1 MRIGIV
7 RVFAVCWYFI
17 PTASVEVGAW
27 ELPTRRIDVQVDGG
41 RPLAGERSC
50 FAVSPS
56 GEIAFTWTLTAG
68 DFSCKPLGLITPDGR
83 MTFSAI
89 DSESTWNVDGWGTFG
104 APSDLAYDRQGR
116 LHVAARFRG
125 QPYGVD
131 YWHQVD
137 GQWRLESFG
146 HGVTFGG
153 NNVAL
158 KLLPDDRPVVVCL
171 TRDRTRLAVWERSAE
186 GEWNVTRPEQL
197 SSVAPGHFDLVVSRE
212 GRLQVVFC
220 PRNGGPMC
228 ATRGADGKWKP
239 VTIAPAGVCRNI
251 SAVTD
256 KDGRLHVSFAA
267 GATSGTIRN
276 VSHARLASDGKW
288 TSSVV
293 AHAASGRHA
302 GRTDI
307 AVADSYV
314 AIVWEQGPGPIY
326 VSKDYGG
333 HVGSVEMT
341 VIESNDE
348 PSTHTLAESGGR
360 PSLALTADG
369 QTALVGVYTG
379 NDQGDDFYLLAC
391 NLTGGKPP
399 TIEASKLDAQDVFAT
414 GCLRDIE
421 SGNALAQRRGFRRL
435 DMSRLQPEQ
444 RLGLIDRFLESPDG
458 TVRQSVVRELA
469 KDSVALRRIDDR
481 GQLRAVL
488 HDPDRLVRKTLLTHL
503 TSDESVADIGQQLA
517 ADGLGSADAMT
528 RLASAEVMRRHP
540 DWPVSEAVR
549 RGVSQ
554 LIGDLGHADVVRAG
568 SAGMAL
574 ERMAYLEPV
583 MAGLQA
589 AIREGTRDQRPNAAL
604 VLWRVGQPFDVAH
617 LETSMRSRSER
628 AQLAVC
634 GLLGQMRSAE
644 GIPLL
649 AAALES
655 AFARVRASAVYA
667 LRSTAHV
674 AELKGVAKHPRGF
687 DLLALRVSN
696 PATDEARE
704 TQRAALDVLESALSH
719 DDANVRQKACDALGR
734 VGAKLVLSKLRE
746 LIADTD
752 PGVRTAAATAA
763 GILNDTP
770 ADGLINLDEWTG
782 SKPDRLERK
791 RNSVYRQPTELKD
804 GVVIA
809 SSDTQLFIDD
819 FVIAEM
825 SGLARRLHPFKK
837 HARNPVFQAQVPWEE
852 GWADPFMS
860 TVIYDA
866 EERCFKMWYRCG
878 PRHSLKGYAVSSDGV
893 HWQRPNIAE
902 SAWGEFEQH
911 NLLGFDGQ
919 IAIWKKPGN
928 NVQHDPQAVDPQHRF
943 QSLFYQHDKTYG
955 VSRSSD
961 GIRWSQPTS
970 VRPAY
975 GDVVALVSDPSRSH
989 GRYLFFPKYMRDH
1002 DGFVRRSFAAATLN
1016 EFSDPITPT
1025 FPFLAGHREDA
1036 LVGDAA
1042 CRAFGSL
1049 LPDVIRL
1056 SEFHSEVYAVTAIP
1070 YEGVVVALYNLWPV
1084 IGNREGPLDMPM
1096 KVSRDMKTW
1105 TDVDFPRRALAI
1117 GRFGEWDSG
1126 MVYGANTMLVVDDEI
1141 RLYYLGASMG
1151 HCTKVLPMTRPY
1163 HTLGVGLAT
1172 LRLDGFASLRAAA
1185 DQTGTVMTQPL
1196 QIEGDRLFVNA
1207 DCASDGWL
1215 KAELLDSKGNVITGF
1230 ALSDCMRVTGDSLR
1244 HEVRWRG
1251 SRDVPGGETGAIQIR
1266 FALQNA
1272 DLFSFRFGR
1281 VQE

>member
-1 MRIGIV
+1 MRIGTV
-7 RVFAVCWYFI
+7 RAFVVCWSF
-17 PTASVEVGAW
+17 TSAVVVDAW
-27 ELPTRRIDVQVDGG
+27 DLPTRRVDVQVDSG

-68 DFSCKPLGLITPDGR
+68 EFSCKPLGLMTSDGR
-83 MTFSAI
+83 MSFSAI
-89 DSESTWNVDGWGTFG
+89 DGESTWNVDGWGTFG
-104 APSDLAYDRQGR
+104 APSDLAYDRLGH

-125 QPYGVD
+125 PPYGVD
-131 YWHQVD
+131 YWHQID

-158 KLLPDDRPVVVCL
+158 GLLPDGQPVIACL
-171 TRDRTRLAVWERSAE
+171 TRDRTRLAIWERSIT
-186 GEWNVTRPEQL
+186 GQWNVTRPEQL
-197 SSVAPGHFDLVVSRE
+197 SGVSPGHFDLVVSRE
-212 GRLQVVFC
+212 GLLRVLFC
-220 PRNGGPMC
+220 PQSGGPKC
-228 ATRGADGKWKP
+228 ATRGTDGNWQLA
-239 VTIAPAGVCRNI
+239 TITSAGVCRNI
-251 SAVTD
+251 AAVAD
-256 KDGRLHVSFAA
+256 QDGRLHVSFVS
-267 GATSGTIRN
+267 GATAGNIRD
-276 VSHARLASDGKW
+276 VSHAQLSTNGTW
-288 TSSVV
+288 TPTVV
-293 AHAASGRHA
+293 AHAAAERHA

-307 AVADSYV
+307 AVSAGRV
-314 AIVWEQGPGPIY
+314 IIAWEQGPGPVY

-333 HVGSVEMT
+333 HVGSVELT
-341 VIESNDE
+341 VIESKNE
-348 PSTHTLAESGGR
+348 PVTHTLAESGGR
-360 PSLALTADG
+360 PSLALTSDA
-369 QTALVGVYTG
+369 QTAWVGIYTG
-379 NDQGDDFYLLAC
+379 NDNGDDFYLLAC
-391 NLTGGKPP
+391 NLAGEQPP
-399 TIEASKLDAQDVFAT
+399 EVDASKLVAQDVFAT
-414 GCLRDIE
+414 GCLRDID
-421 SGNALAQRRGFRRL
+421 SGNALARRRGFERL

-444 RLGLIDRFLESPDG
+444 RLGLIDRFLANPDAI
-458 TVRQSVVRELA
+458 VRQSVVRELA
-469 KDSVALRRIDDR
+469 RDGVALRRVDDR
-481 GQLRAVL
+481 RQLMPL
-488 HDPDRLVRKTLLTHL
+488 LNDPDRLVRKTLLAHL
-503 TSDESVADIGQQLA
+503 TRDESVADIGQRLTANGLA
-517 ADGLGSADAMT
+517 SADAMT
-528 RLASAEVMRRHP
+528 RLASAEVMRLHP
-540 DWPVSEAVR
+540 DWPVSEAVQQ
-549 RGVSQ
+549 GIGD
-554 LIGDLGHADVVRAG
+554 LIGDLGHADIVRAG

-574 ERMAYLEPV
+574 ERLAYLESV
-583 MAGLQA
+583 IAGL
-589 AIREGTRDQRPNAAL
+589 RTVLTSGTPNQRPGAAL
-604 VLWRVGQPFDVAH
+604 VLWRVGQTFDVGH
-617 LETSMRSRSER
+617 LESSIQSGSEH

-655 AFARVRASAVYA
+655 SFVSVLASAVYA

-687 DLLALRVSN
+687 DLPALRVSS
-696 PATDEARE
+696 PETDEARE
-704 TQRAALDVLESALSH
+704 TQRAALDELESALSH
-719 DDANVRQKACDALGR
+719 KDANVREKACDALGR
-734 VGAKLVLSKLRE
+734 IGAKRAFSKLRE
-746 LIADTD
+746 LAADTD

-763 GILNDTP
+763 RIVNDTP
-770 ADGLINLDEWTG
+770 TAGLINLNEWRE
-782 SKPDRLERK
+782 SKLDRPARK
-791 RNSVYRQPTELKD
+791 LNSVYRRPTELKD
-804 GVVIA
+804 GVIVA
-809 SSDTQLFIDD
+809 GSDTQLFIDD

-825 SGLARRLHPFKK
+825 SGLARRLHSFKK
-837 HARNPVFQAQVPWEE
+837 HERNPVFQAQVPWEE

-860 TVIYDA
+860 TVIYDT

-878 PRHSLKGYAVSSDGV
+878 PRHSLKGYAVSADGV

-902 SAWGEFEQH
+902 SAWAEFEQH

-928 NVQHDPQAVDPQHRF
+928 NVQHDPQATDPQNRF

-975 GDVVALVSDPSRSH
+975 GDVVALISDPSRSH

-1016 EFSDPITPT
+1016 ELNDPITAT
-1025 FPFLAGHREDA
+1025 FPFLGGHREDA

-1049 LPDVIRL
+1049 LPDVTRL
-1056 SEFHSEVYAVTAIP
+1056 SEFHSEIYAVTAIP

-1084 IGNREGPLDMPM
+1084 IGNHEGPLDMPM

-1151 HCTKVLPMTRPY
+1151 HCTKVLPMTLPY

-1172 LRLDGFASLRAAA
+1172 LRLDGFASLRTN
-1185 DQTGTVMTQPL
+1185 DGETGTVTTQPI
-1196 QIEGDRLFVNA
+1196 QFDGNRLSVNV
-1207 DCASDGWL
+1207 DCGANGWL
-1215 KAELLDSKGNVITGF
+1215 KAELLDASGEVIPRFT
-1230 ALSDCMRVTGDSLR
+1230 LSDCVPITGDSLR
-1244 HEVRWRG
+1244 HHVQWRG
-1251 SRDVPGGETGAIQIR
+1251 SRDVPARETPVVRIR
-1266 FALQNA
+1266 FTLRDA
-1272 DLFSFRFGR
+1272 DLYSFRFDHVGN
-1281 VQE
+1281 E

>member
-1 MRIGIV
+1 MRILV
-7 RVFAVCWYFI
+7 
-17 PTASVEVGAW
+17 VGAIVFRVLMTPSDT
-27 ELPTRRIDVQVDGG
+27 ELRAQGIHTRRIDVQVDSG

-68 DFSCKPLGLITPDGR
+68 EFSCKPLGLIAPDGR
-83 MTFSAI
+83 MTFSAV

-104 APSDLAYDRQGR
+104 TPFDLAYDRQGR
-116 LHVAARFRG
+116 LHVASRFRG

-146 HGVTFGG
+146 HDVTFGG

-158 KLLPDDRPVVVCL
+158 DLLPDGRPVIVCL

-186 GEWNVTRPEQL
+186 GQWNVTRPEQL
-197 SSVAPGHFDLVVSRE
+197 SGVAPGHFDLVVSRE
-212 GRLQVVFC
+212 GRLHVVFC
-220 PRNGGPMC
+220 PQNAGPIC
-228 ATRGADGKWKP
+228 ATRETDGTWKL
-239 VTIAPAGVCRNI
+239 VTIASAGVCRNI
-251 SAVTD
+251 SAVSDT
-256 KDGRLHVSFAA
+256 DGRVNVSFAA
-267 GATSGTIRN
+267 GETSGTIRN
-276 VSHARLASDGKW
+276 VSHSRLASDGTW
-288 TSSVV
+288 TTSVV
-293 AHAASGRHA
+293 AQAASGRHA

-307 AVADSYV
+307 AVADRFV
-314 AIVWEQGPGPIY
+314 AIAWEQGPGPIY

-333 HVGSVEMT
+333 PVGSVEMT
-341 VIESNDE
+341 VIESQKE

-360 PSLALTADG
+360 PSLAVAADG
-369 QTALVGVYTG
+369 QTAWVGVYTG
-379 NDQGDDFYLLAC
+379 NDQGDDFYLLAFD
-391 NLTGGKPP
+391 LAGGKPP
-399 TIEASKLDAQDVFAT
+399 AIEAPKLDARDVFAT

-421 SGNALAQRRGFRRL
+421 SGNALAHRRGFERL

-444 RLGLIDRFLESPDG
+444 RLDLIDRFLESPDA

-469 KDSVALRRIDDR
+469 KDHVALRRIDDR
-481 GQLRAVL
+481 GRLISVL
-488 HDPDRLVRKTLLTHL
+488 NDPDRLVRKTLMTHL
-503 TSDESVADIGQQLA
+503 SRNESVADIGQRLVADSLA
-517 ADGLGSADAMT
+517 SSDAMT
-528 RLASAEVMRRHP
+528 RLAGAEVMRLHL
-540 DWPVSEAVR
+540 DWPVSGAVR
-549 RGVSQ
+549 HGVTQ
-554 LIGDLGHADVVRAG
+554 LIGDLGHANVVRAG

-574 ERMAYLEPV
+574 ERVAHLEPV
-583 MAGLQA
+583 IAGLQA
-589 AIREGTRDQRPNAAL
+589 AIKEGMPDQRPNAAL
-604 VLWRVGQPFDVAH
+604 VLWRVEKPFDVRQ
-617 LETSMRSRSER
+617 LEPSMRSGSER

-634 GLLGQMRSAE
+634 GLLGQVRSAE

-649 AAALES
+649 AEALKS
-655 AFARVRASAVYA
+655 PFASVRTSAVYA

-674 AELKGVAKHPRGF
+674 AELKGVAKHPGGF
-687 DLLALRVSN
+687 DLLALRVAT
-696 PATDEARE
+696 PATDAVRE
-704 TQRAALDVLESALSH
+704 TQRAALDVLQSALSH
-719 DDANVRQKACDALGR
+719 RDANVREKAWDALGR
-734 VGAKLVLSKLRE
+734 VGAKQVLPKLGG
-746 LIADTD
+746 LIRD
-752 PGVRTAAATAA
+752 PDAGVGTAAVTAIA
-763 GILNDTP
+763 ILNDSP
-770 ADGLINLDEWTG
+770 EDGLIELDQWAR
-782 SKPDRLERK
+782 SASSRPARK
-791 RNSVYRQPTELKD
+791 LNRVYRQPTELKD
-804 GVVIA
+804 GVVFA
-809 SSDTQLFIDD
+809 GSDAQLFVDD
-819 FVIAEM
+819 FVISEM
-825 SGLARRLHPFKK
+825 TGLTRRLHSFKK
-837 HARNPVFQAQVPWEE
+837 HECNPVFQAQVPWEE

-866 EERCFKMWYRCG
+866 GDRCFKMWYRCG
-878 PRHSLKGYAVSSDGV
+878 PRHSLKGYAVSEDGI

-928 NVQHDPQAVDPQHRF
+928 NVQHDPQATDPQLRF

-970 VRPAY
+970 IRPAY

-1002 DGFVRRSFAAATLN
+1002 DGFVRRSFAAGTLN
-1016 EFSDPITPT
+1016 ELDDPMTAT

-1049 LPDVIRL
+1049 LPGVTRL
-1056 SEFHSEVYAVTAIP
+1056 EEFHSEVYAVTAIP

-1117 GRFGEWDSG
+1117 GQFGEWDSG

-1141 RLYYLGASMG
+1141 RLYYLGANMG
-1151 HCTKVLPMTRPY
+1151 HCTKILPMTKPY

-1172 LRLDGFASLRAAA
+1172 MRLDGFASLRAAA
-1185 DQTGTVMTQPL
+1185 DQTGTVTTQPL

-1207 DCASDGWL
+1207 ECASDGWL
-1215 KAELLDSKGNVITGF
+1215 KAELLDSEGNVITGF
-1230 ALSDCMRVTGDSLR
+1230 ALSDCIRVTGDSLC

-1251 SRDVPGGETGAIQIR
+1251 SRDAPGGESEVIQIR

-1272 DLFSFRFGR
+1272 DLFSFRFAH
-1281 VQE
+1281 VHD